1 MKICILKKKENTKRS
16 ASPEPIRDGPKEKKQ
31 GAKGLLILYG
41 LARVY
46 PTFLAGTLFY
56 ANRAPTRD
64 APTLN
69 AIQQGTHEG
78 YPYDR
83 NRRTGGGM
91 LPLITR
97 IEQ

>member
-1 MKICILKKKENTKRS
+1 MVIHENLYFKEKREHETKCIARAYSGWSK
-16 ASPEPIRDGPKEKKQ
+16 GKKQ

-69 AIQQGTHEG
+69 A
-78 YPYDR
+78 
-83 NRRTGGGM
+83 
-91 LPLITR
+91 
-97 IEQ
+97 